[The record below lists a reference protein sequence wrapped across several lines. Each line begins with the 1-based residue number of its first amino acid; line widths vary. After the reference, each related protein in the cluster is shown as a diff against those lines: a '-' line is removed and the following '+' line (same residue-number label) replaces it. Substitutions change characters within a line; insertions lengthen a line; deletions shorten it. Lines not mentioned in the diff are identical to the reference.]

1 MTVTDPFGAPA
12 GPQLTSPTPALVTM
26 LQSVQGYPAVSLLL
40 TTTPARRM
48 RPEDAARLTGLLRDA
63 EHRLAQ
69 ESLPGVTGT
78 VLEPLADLVAR
89 ATDGPTSAAVAVYAS
104 AAVRAVLHLPVEVTD
119 RVVVD
124 PTFATRDLVR
134 ALHRTP
140 RHLVLALSLHEARL
154 FDGVGDDL
162 RPAPVRSFPRTVR
175 GGPRQDADPQ
185 RGADS
190 ERGADPQRGADRTS
204 KGDPLAVDPAEA
216 APITVPGGPAP
227 RRLVRPGER
236 RVFYR
241 EVDRAL
247 GAYLRVNPAP
257 LVLVGT
263 ERVLAEFRR
272 VSTNLGRLA
281 GCVRG
286 SLVTAPTSE
295 LTPRIRTVLHEYLRS
310 REREAIE
317 LLERRAGAGRVVDGI
332 HACWL
337 AARAE
342 RPEMLAVEEGYVFP
356 ARLDAEGDLLTEA
369 TDVEHPDV
377 VDDVVDELIEAVL
390 RRGGWV
396 ALLADGALADRG
408 RVALTLC
415 R

>member
-1 MTVTDPFGAPA
+1 MTVNDPFAAPA
-12 GPQLTSPTPALVTM
+12 GPRLTSPTPALVTM

-40 TTTPARRM
+40 TTTPAPRM
-48 RPEDAARLTGLLRDA
+48 RPEDAARLPGLLRDA
-63 EHRLAQ
+63 ERRLAQ

-185 RGADS
+185 RGA
-190 ERGADPQRGADRTS
+190 GRTLE
-204 KGDPLAVDPAEA
+204 GDPLA

-227 RRLVRPGER
+227 RRLVRPGDR

-295 LTPRIRTVLHEYLRS
+295 LAPRIRTVLHEYLRS

-396 ALLADGALADRG
+396 ALLTDGALAEHG

>member
-1 MTVTDPFGAPA
+1 MTVTQPVTEPPAKPVAVPTQKADAARGAEPRRLK
-12 GPQLTSPTPALVTM
+12 LTMPTPALVTM
-26 LQSVQGYPAVSLLL
+26 LQAVQGYPTVSLLL
-40 TTTPARRM
+40 TTTPARQM
-48 RPEDAARLTGLLRDA
+48 LPEDAARLRGLLRDA
-63 EHRLAQ
+63 EHRLGQ
-69 ESLPGVTGT
+69 ESLPGVNGT
-78 VLEPLADLVAR
+78 VLDPLAELVEQAVR
-89 ATDGPTSAAVAVYAS
+89 GPAS
-104 AAVRAVLHLPVEVTD
+104 AAIALYSAAAVQQVVHLPLPVED

-140 RHLVLALSLHEARL
+140 RHVVLALSLHEARL

-162 RPAPVRSFPRTVR
+162 RPAPVRSFPRTV
-175 GGPRQDADPQ
+175 
-185 RGADS
+185 S
-190 ERGADPQRGADRTS
+190 ERDETG
-204 KGDPLAVDPAEA
+204 
-216 APITVPGGPAP
+216 PGSNGP

-236 RVFYR
+236 RAFYR

-263 ERVLAEFRR
+263 ERVLAEFMRG
-272 VSTNLGRLA
+272 STNLARLA

-295 LTPRIRTVLHEYLRS
+295 LAPRIRLVMHDYLRS
-310 REREAIE
+310 REREA
-317 LLERRAGAGRVVDGI
+317 LAMLERRAGAGRVVSGI
-332 HACWL
+332 QACWL

-356 ARLDAEGDLLTEA
+356 ARLDQEGDLLTEA
-369 TDVEHPDV
+369 VDVEHPEV
-377 VDDVVDELIEAVL
+377 IDDVVDELIEAVL

-396 ALLADGALADRG
+396 ALMSDGSLPG
-408 RVALTLC
+408 HERVALTLQ